1 MVSLSLLST
10 GHPLSFQPKW
20 VRPSTGSYPRFSLPM
35 DRSPGFASAA
45 RDSCRPV
52 RTRCRCG
59 WLSCFAS
66 PRTATR
72 WLILQKARRHGSCP
86 LRLLVG
92 ARFQVLFHSPPG
104 VLFTFPS
111 RYLSAIGHRR
121 VFRLG
126 GWSPLLPTGFHV
138 SGGTQGPA
146 AHGWMYAYGALA
158 LSRRP
163 SHAVPLPRGFVT
175 AMWVVL
181 QPRRRRSNRRF
192 ALGPRSLA
200 TTRGISFD
208 FSSSGYLD
216 VSVPR
221 VASGAPMCS
230 ARGGGVWPPPGSP
243 IRRSTGQADMCS

>member
-1 MVSLSLLST
+1 M
-10 GHPLSFQPKW
+10 
-20 VRPSTGSYPRFSLPM
+20 
-35 DRSPGFASAA
+35 
-45 RDSCRPV
+45 
-52 RTRCRCG
+52 
-59 WLSCFAS
+59 AS

-72 WLILQKARRHGSCP
+72 WLILQKARRHSPGGL

-92 ARFQVLFHSPPG
+92 TRFQVLFHSPPG

-111 RYLSAIGHRR
+111 RYLSTIGHRR
-121 VFRLG
+121 VFRVG
-126 GWSPLLPTGFHV
+126 GWSPQVPTGFHV
-138 SGGTQGPA
+138 SGSTQVPLGSPR
-146 AHGWMYAYGALA
+146 GFAYGALT

-163 SHAVPLPRGFVT
+163 SQAVPLPRGFVT